1 LALPQTNGLG
11 LRGIDFLLCANLY
24 SLLNHEAH
32 ECGIL
37 DECLRA
43 GISVIVGGPY
53 SSGILATGAD
63 PPDGRA
69 PNYNYQPASDEVRAR
84 CRRIEAVCRKH
95 RVPLIAA
102 ALQFPL
108 THPAVSCVIPGG
120 KSAAEVRSNVDLMN
134 WPIPLLL
141 WEDLKEQELL
151 PRSLPAP
158 HTE

>member
-1 LALPQTNGLG
+1 MKGPGILHLPGCSYYDRVKGYIPHRLVCG
-11 LRGIDFLLCANLY
+11 SYDGR
-24 SLLNHEAH
+24 
-32 ECGIL
+32 CGIL

-120 KSAAEVRSNVDLMN
+120 KSAAEVRL
-134 WPIPLLL
+134 
-141 WEDLKEQELL
+141 
-151 PRSLPAP
+151 
-158 HTE
+158 HTIAQGLG